1 MFDYRQFI
9 GGNMSDE
16 YFVENGVLKS
26 RPSDSSEVR
35 IVGSEEF
42 WESRESDQESHGL
55 FLNGYGQIRLN
66 VLVQNEQVYL
76 RGTVSFSVL
85 EEPLPLDYEF
95 PNDHVVIG
103 NEWIPFREEDLISLQ
118 HQLLDAALTLNQVM
132 SLKDYSNVLYLQNQ
146 NQVRVNIADSV
157 IEHFSAQP
165 EPDIQNDLNFE
176 PFEYQKSGI
185 SWLLRMTQMG
195 LGCIL
200 ADEMGLGKTA
210 QIIGLIDLTL
220 RRDPNSKIL
229 VVVPTSLVLNWCNE
243 LVRFSGFSEK
253 TIVHRGNSRLSR
265 VQDLDSASIILT
277 TYEVLIRDSYI
288 FASFDFDMFV
298 ADEAHALRNVDSL
311 RRKAVNEIRS
321 KTKVLVTGT
330 PIQNYLLD
338 LWSLMDLVAPGLLGQ
353 IEYFEDLT
361 KSSPNEASVLGV
373 QASPFILRRLG
384 IDVQVQMPESIY
396 SLVQLPFTP
405 EDQGIYDSMKVGNHP
420 LTYGK
425 KGIATFPALRIFAAH
440 TGTIDDDPK
449 RGTKAEYLATEL
461 QKISD
466 VGEKALIFVDE
477 FDAPVDLYQKLVL
490 SIKPESFVKS
500 IDGRTNQN
508 IRFPIVE
515 AFSKFEGFAALI
527 IKPSVGGEGLNITSA
542 NHVFHMNPAWNPAKV
557 EQATFRVLRPGQ
569 RRTTYVHQIFYE
581 HSIEESM
588 MNLLS
593 HKKELSISALEQ
605 AEAEG
610 DNKTI

>member
-1 MFDYRQFI
+1 
-9 GGNMSDE
+9 MSDE
-16 YFVENGVLKS
+16 YFVENGVVKTTT
-26 RPSDSSEVR
+26 SEGSEAR
-35 IVGSEEF
+35 IVTSEEF

-66 VLVQNEQVYL
+66 VLVQNELVCL
-76 RGTVSFSVL
+76 RGTVSYSVL
-85 EEPLPLDYEF
+85 EVALPLDYIF
-95 PNDHVVIG
+95 PSDHVVIG
-103 NEWIPFREEDLISLQ
+103 NEWIPFREEDLIELQ
-118 HQLLDAALTLNQVM
+118 NQLLDAELELNQLM

-146 NQVRVNIADSV
+146 NQVRVNIEDSV
-157 IEHFSAQP
+157 IDYFSAQP
-165 EPDIQNDLNFE
+165 APNMLNDLNFE

-220 RRDPNSKIL
+220 RQNTNSKIL

-243 LVRFSGFSEK
+243 LVKFSGFSEK
-253 TIVHRGNSRLSR
+253 TIVHSGNTRLSR
-265 VQDLDSASIILT
+265 LQDLDSASIILT
-277 TYEVLIRDSYI
+277 TYEVMIRDTHI
-288 FASFDFDMFV
+288 LGSFHFDLFV

-311 RRKAVNEIRS
+311 RRKAVSGIRA
-321 KTKVLVTGT
+321 KTKVLITGT

-338 LWSLMDLVAPGLLGQ
+338 LWSLMDLVEPGLLGK

-361 KSSPNEASVLGV
+361 KSSPNEAAALGV

-384 IDVQVQMPESIY
+384 SDVQLQMPKSFF
-396 SLVQLPFTP
+396 SLVQLPFSP
-405 EDQGIYDSMKVGNHP
+405 EDQGIYEAMKAGNHG

-425 KGIATFPALRIFAAH
+425 KGMAAFPALRIFAAH
-440 TGTIDDDPK
+440 TGTIDNDPA
-449 RGTKAEYLATEL
+449 RGTKAEYLKTEL
-461 QKISD
+461 QKIFE

-477 FDAPVDLYQKLVL
+477 FDAPVDLYLELVS
-490 SIKPESFVKS
+490 SIKPGCFVKS
-500 IDGRTNQN
+500 IDGRTDQKL
-508 IRFPIVE
+508 RFPIVE
-515 AFSKFEGFAALI
+515 TFSKFDGFAALI

-557 EQATFRVLRPGQ
+557 DQATFRVLRPGQ
-569 RRTTYVHQIFYE
+569 RRTTYVHQIFYSG
-581 HSIEESM
+581 SIEESM

-593 HKKELSISALEQ
+593 HKKEISLSALEQ

-610 DNKTI
+610 ANKTI